1 MRLALALIV
10 SFAVSARAQD
20 APECSTLRSEVTLG
34 PLSGQRIDS
43 VLVETAQPSF
53 GKLTRFAAR
62 MHVRTRPEVIRR
74 ELLFAPGDTVDTLQV
89 AESLR
94 RLRKL
99 GFLEYAH
106 MEARRCAA
114 PSGAILALSVV
125 TRDSWTARP
134 NLKASTTSPRIGITE
149 RDLFGTGRTVSV
161 DLVSRNG
168 SLGARVATSDPFG
181 FGTGMA
187 TSAQYQRYS
196 DGSVRALSLARRQRS
211 LTDPW
216 RARLDLLDQRHES
229 KAALGE
235 EFERTAGD
243 LIAGIRVSPRRA
255 NHTVYLLGGAESE
268 YTSLQAGAGA
278 QLIGPVRVERR
289 FTGPQIGVAVASSGY
304 DTLTWLLP
312 TGAVIDVPRT
322 LEGDFVIGLG
332 SGTVVSRD
340 SSGVTGTSQSDFMTH
355 YDGWLG
361 REWLPTRKS
370 RIVADVW
377 ASGYGRSGAWQSGL
391 ARAALSVEHAA
402 SHGVWRFN
410 AAAEQMSDPDP
421 DVRALSIYDR
431 AIGFVP
437 RRVRLAESAF
447 TMSLERTRHLYA
459 IGSSIEL
466 DASAFGAFSRR
477 WDPAASTPNVGD
489 YSVGVVG
496 LGLGLSP
503 RRAGRG
509 TARLDYGVPLF
520 TAPGVRRAPRFSIT
534 LMPWLEA
541 SRHRDRS
548 GAF

>member
-1 MRLALALIV
+1 MRFALALIV

-20 APECSTLRSEVTLG
+20 TSQCSTLRSEVTLG

-53 GKLTRFAAR
+53 GRLTRFAGR

-74 ELLFAPGDTVDTLQV
+74 ELLFAPGDTVDTLQI

-99 GFLEYAH
+99 GFLEFAH
-106 MEARRCAA
+106 IEARRCEV
-114 PSGAILALSVV
+114 PPGGILAVSVV
-125 TRDSWTARP
+125 TRDSWTTRP
-134 NLKASTTSPRIGITE
+134 NLKASTASPHIGITE
-149 RDLFGTGRTVSV
+149 RDLFGTGRTVSL

-168 SLGARVATSDPFG
+168 SVGAGVTTSDAFG

-187 TSAQYQRYS
+187 TSGRYQRYS
-196 DGSVRALSLARRQRS
+196 DGSVRGLSLARRQRS

-216 RARLDLLDQRHES
+216 RARLDLLDQRHSS
-229 KAALGE
+229 KTGVGE
-235 EFERTAGD
+235 KFERTAGD
-243 LIAGIRVSPRRA
+243 LIGGMRISPRRA
-255 NHTVYLLGGAESE
+255 DHAMYLLGGVESE
-268 YTSLQAGAGA
+268 HTLLQAGAGEP
-278 QLIGPVRVERR
+278 LIGPVLVERS
-289 FTGPQIGVAVASSGY
+289 FIGPQTGVAAVSSDY

-312 TGAVIDVPRT
+312 TGAVVDVPRT
-322 LEGDFVIGLG
+322 LEGEFVIGVG
-332 SGTVVSRD
+332 SGTLT
-340 SSGVTGTSQSDFMTH
+340 SGDASGLVETSQSDFLTH
-355 YDGWLG
+355 YDGWMG
-361 REWLPTRKS
+361 REWLPTRRS

-377 ASGYGRSGAWQSGL
+377 ASGYGRSGAWQSGRT
-391 ARAALSVEHAA
+391 RAALSVEHAA
-402 SHGVWRFN
+402 SNGVWRFN
-410 AAAEQMSDPDP
+410 AAAEQLSDPDP

-437 RRVRLAESAF
+437 RRVRFAESAF
-447 TMSLERTRHLYA
+447 TMSLERTRHLRA
-459 IGSSIEL
+459 VGGSIEL

-489 YSVGVVG
+489 YGVGVVG
-496 LGLGLSP
+496 LGLSLSP

-509 TARLDYGVPLF
+509 TARLDYGVPLL
-520 TAPGVRRAPRFSIT
+520 TAPGVRRAPRFSIS

-548 GAF
+548 SAF